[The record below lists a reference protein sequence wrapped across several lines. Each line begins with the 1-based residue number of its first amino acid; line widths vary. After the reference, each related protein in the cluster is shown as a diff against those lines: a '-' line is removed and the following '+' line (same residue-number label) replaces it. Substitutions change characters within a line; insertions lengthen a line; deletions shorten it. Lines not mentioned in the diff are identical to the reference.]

1 MVWIILV
8 VQTGEPTLAYLGT
21 SIDLMWSPSSAA
33 RQLASRDRE
42 RAVLVSIVAGPWS
55 MLPPGPRML
64 CCVTGC
70 EQYVTS
76 SVKQ

>member
-1 MVWIILV
+1 M
-8 VQTGEPTLAYLGT
+8 AYLGT
-21 SIDLMWSPSSAA
+21 SIDLMWSPSRAA

-42 RAVLVSIVAGPWS
+42 RAVLVNIVAEPWT
-55 MLPPGPRML
+55 MLPLGPRML

-70 EQYVTS
+70 DQYVTV